1 MSCHIFEV
9 HNVTPNDKTTAIKY
23 LGMIFDQNLNFKY
36 HISKVSKK
44 LFFMHFTLF
53 VQQKHL
59 FRKISKKHCTTH
71 TTHSFNVTSTMLLK
85 FGLFT
90 ALSLLQAL
98 ITKQNAAIRIIVNQ
112 KHNDYTEPLSKE
124 LSILPLTT

>member
-9 HNVTPNDKTTAIKY
+9 HNVTPNYKITAIKY
-23 LGMIFDQNLNFKY
+23 LGMIFDQNLNFKF

-59 FRKISKKHCTTH
+59 FRKISKNT
-71 TTHSFNVTSTMLLK
+71 VLLI
-85 FGLFT
+85 LLT
-90 ALSLLQAL
+90 LSMSLQL
-98 ITKQNAAIRIIVNQ
+98 C
-112 KHNDYTEPLSKE
+112 S
-124 LSILPLTT
+124 